1 VQLVVSLYGGVGAGR
16 LERRPRAAV
25 DAMRMRCWWAVGAAC
40 SLLLARFLQF
50 VLSLYQRSCD
60 SGLGGALHVAVEACR
75 AFGSVTVASIRCWW
89 AAGVLCMMLLERAV
103 QLVLFLYQV
112 NVDGAGGLA
121 GCST

>member
-1 VQLVVSLYGGVGAGR
+1 VLVGWSGGLVLLWMQCGCDAGGLSGQR
-16 LERRPRAAV
+16 
-25 DAMRMRCWWAVGAAC
+25 
-40 SLLLARFLQF
+40 ARFCW
-50 VLSLYQRSCD
+50 RGSCSSCSPCTND
-60 SGLGGALHVAVEACR
+60 PVIVGWGGALHVAVEACR